1 MTLPVEGYQ
10 LKGISSKA
18 YEHPADRAATASL
31 QSIPYL
37 DRVVRKLI
45 ELGYERALRQA
56 ALGMSVRLGEDQ
68 LPKLWRLQERA
79 YRTLDLDPVPDLYLT
94 QVPFGNPLAAAVPNA
109 FAIGA
114 GQPIVV
120 VQASLVELL
129 NEEQLYAVLA
139 HEAGH
144 VLSDHV
150 LYGTALAIILRLS
163 RLPGIPLPL
172 MPLRAALMEWYRSAE
187 LSCDRAA
194 ALVTRDPLTVC
205 RVLMV
210 LAAGGEAKRL
220 DLDVF
225 MKQAQEYR
233 EGGKGLERLSRM
245 LLDLNVTH
253 PMPVRRIHELMAWVA
268 TGEYDR
274 IVDGSYVHRDEP
286 VRPRAEAGDA
296 VSHYAERFKNVF
308 RDAGESIND
317 VGQQVSDW
325 LRGNGH
331 REDDEDADDGEGA
344 EE

>member
-37 DRVVRKLI
+37 DLVVRKLI
-45 ELGYERALRQA
+45 ELGYENALRQA
-56 ALGMSVRLGEDQ
+56 ALGMSVRLGDEQ
-68 LPKLWRLQERA
+68 LPNVWRLQERA
-79 YRTLDLDPVPDLYLT
+79 YKTLDLQLVPDLYLT

-109 FAIGA
+109 FTIGA
-114 GQPIVV
+114 KQPIVV
-120 VQASLVELL
+120 VQASLVRLL
-129 NEEQLYAVLA
+129 SEEQLFAVLA

-150 LYGTALAIILRLS
+150 LYGNALAIITRLG
-163 RLPGIPLPL
+163 RVPGIPLPL
-172 MPLRAALMEWYRSAE
+172 MPLRAALTEWHRSAE

-210 LAAGGEAKRL
+210 LAAGGEAERL

-233 EGGKGLERLSRM
+233 IGGKGFERLSRM

-253 PMPVRRIHELMAWVA
+253 PMPVRRVHELMAWVA
-268 TGEYDR
+268 SGDYDR
-274 IVDGSYVHRDEP
+274 IVGGSYVHRDEP
-286 VRPRAEAGDA
+286 LRPRAEAGDA

-317 VGQQVSDW
+317 VGQQLSDW
-325 LRGNGH
+325 LRANGQG
-331 REDDEDADDGEGA
+331 EKDEGA
-344 EE
+344 EK

>member
-18 YEHPADRAATASL
+18 YEHPADRAATSSL

-45 ELGYERALRQA
+45 ELGYERALRSA
-56 ALGMSVRLGEDQ
+56 ALGMSVRLGDDQ
-68 LPKLWRLQERA
+68 LPNVWRLQERA
-79 YRTLDLDPVPDLYLT
+79 YRTLDLEPVPDLYLT
-94 QVPFGNPLAAAVPNA
+94 QVPFGNPMAAAVPNA
-109 FAIGA
+109 FTMGSS
-114 GQPIVV
+114 QPIVV
-120 VQASLVELL
+120 LQASLVRLL

-150 LYGTALAIILRLS
+150 LYGTALTIITRLS

-268 TGEYDR
+268 SGDYDR
-274 IVDGSYVHRDEP
+274 IIGGSYVSRDEP
-286 VRPRAEAGDA
+286 LRPRAEAGDA

-325 LRGNGH
+325 LRGNGQ
-331 REDDEDADDGEGA
+331 RDEDDD
-344 EE
+344 EEK

>member
-1 MTLPVEGYQ
+1 MTLPAEGYQ

-45 ELGYERALRQA
+45 ELGYENALRQA
-56 ALGMSVRLGEDQ
+56 ALGTSVRLSEEQ
-68 LPKLWRLQERA
+68 LPKIWRLQERA
-79 YRTLDLDPVPDLYLT
+79 YRTLDVEPTPDLYLT

-114 GQPIVV
+114 GQPMIVV
-120 VQASLVELL
+120 QSSLVRLL
-129 NEEQLYAVLA
+129 DEEQLYAVLA

-150 LYGTALAIILRLS
+150 LYGTALAILMNLG
-163 RLPGIPLPL
+163 RLPGLPLPL
-172 MPLRAALMEWYRSAE
+172 MPLRAALLEWYRSAE

-194 ALVTRDPLTVC
+194 ALVTRDPLTIC
-205 RVLMV
+205 RVLMIM
-210 LAAGGEAKRL
+210 AAGGEAKRL

-233 EGGKGLERLSRM
+233 EGGKGISRLSRL
-245 LLDLNVTH
+245 LLDLRVTH
-253 PMPVRRIHELMAWVA
+253 PMPVRRIHELMDWVSS
-268 TGEYDR
+268 GEYDR
-274 IVDGSYVHRDEP
+274 IVGGSYIRRDEP
-286 VRPRAEAGDA
+286 PRPRADASDA

-317 VGQQVSDW
+317 VGQQISDW
-325 LRGNGH
+325 LRGGD
-331 REDDEDADDGEGA
+331 EDDDD
-344 EE
+344 EEQ